1 MNHIYRTVWNAAL
14 GAWVAVA
21 ELARSHS
28 RSSAAA
34 SASATAAVGLL
45 VPSLALAAGSV
56 TTANSQTGSYVAP
69 NGVTV
74 VDIAKAN
81 SAGLSHNQYL
91 QYNVDA
97 KGLVLNNVTKDQ
109 LTQQSQ
115 LAGLVSGNANLDQ
128 AASVILNEVISNN
141 RSVLAGYS
149 EVLGGKA
156 DVVLVNPYGI
166 TCTGC
171 GFINTDRVTLSTG
184 TPFFNSNG
192 ALGGFNV
199 SQGDI
204 LINGSGLNAG
214 SQLIIDLLMRSLRVE
229 GQINGRDLGVV
240 AGANRW
246 DYATRTVTGQLAAVG
261 SSPVY
266 AIDTAMLGGMY
277 ANRIRLLATESGV
290 GVRMAGDVAANA
302 GDFTLS
308 AAGMIELRNKV
319 SAQQNIAVAGAAL
332 DIAGAAL
339 TAKQDLTLAADNAL
353 TLSGSA
359 LVAERDLQVSAG
371 SLSDTADNGS
381 LDDNNQRYAAGK
393 LQLAVTGQAALAGT
407 TWRSGGNWQ
416 GTVGSLSV
424 GAAGAGL
431 ASQGS
436 LALGST
442 SGDLDLAAAAV
453 KAAGDLELA
462 ASGTLRTQAGSGQG
476 IQSTAGDVLLRAG
489 TGLDNAGSISADQG
503 KTTLRVGG
511 QLRNSGQIHGATAL
525 DIADADGAG
534 SQSLNNSGKLLS
546 EGSLSLL
553 AAAVNNAAS
562 GWIQAAS
569 GSRVQ
574 LASLGNSGSWL
585 LSTAGG
591 ATADQISV
599 AGELNNQGV
608 LQSARSLVL
617 GAGDAVDNGGQLLA
631 DGALDIASQGYL
643 NRDTGV
649 TQAGGVLSLDSA
661 NAALANAGL
670 LKAAE
675 ISLQSRPGLT
685 NSGIVTAD
693 SGATT
698 IRASGQLAN
707 SGQIH
712 AATLLD
718 IADADGGGSASLANS
733 GTLLSDGSLK
743 LQAAATNN
751 TASGWIQAA
760 SGSRLQLGS
769 LGNLGTWLLSTVG
782 GTRAD
787 RVDVAGDV
795 HNAGVLQAARGLE
808 LTAGGGVDNGGKLL
822 AAGDLTLRSNGY
834 QNRADAVTQ
843 AAGALH
849 LDSGNALLGN
859 AASGLIKAASVS
871 LTSGAGLDN
880 AGLIDGEAGA
890 TTIRANGQLHNSGE
904 IHGATALDIADAA
917 GGGSAS
923 LANSGSLISDGRL
936 ELKAGAANNAASGW
950 IQAASGS
957 RVQVGSLD
965 NSGTWLLSTASG
977 ALADELQVA
986 AGLANDGVVQAA
998 RTLALTTGGAIANN
1012 GKLLASGDLAIS
1024 SQGYQ
1029 NGAAAVVQA
1038 SGALS
1043 LDSGNAVLG
1052 NAAGGLI
1059 KAAGVSLKS
1068 AAGLVNAGNISAAS
1082 GATTLRVSG
1091 QLDNS
1096 GQIQAATALDIAA
1109 ADGGAGV
1116 NLDNSG
1122 RLLSGGSLS
1131 LQALFANNAASGWI
1145 QAASGSRVELA
1156 GLGNFGTWLLST
1168 APGGTDTLNVAA
1180 NLVNAG
1186 TLQSA
1191 GILALTANGIEN
1203 RSAAL
1208 IKGSSLQ
1215 LNSTGGL
1222 DNAGS
1227 LVAAGADAQLRVDG
1241 EIDNSGQIYAAN
1253 LLDIADASGGAG
1265 ENLNNS
1271 GLLLSDG
1278 RLKLR
1283 AAAAGNSGAGWI
1295 QAADGSEVSLAS
1307 LNNAATWLLSNRGGA
1322 LDDVFAVAGNVDN
1335 RGVLQSARRL
1345 DLSAGS
1351 VDNRDGGLV
1360 KAASM
1365 QLASLGALNNFGQI
1379 SAVTGVAT
1387 LRLAGKLDN
1396 SGQIYAASALDIAD
1410 LNAGASEDF
1419 SNSGL
1424 LLSDGSMQIKAA
1436 AAKNTASG
1444 QIQAAG
1450 ASKLEL
1456 ASLDNEGVW
1465 LLSTAASTA
1474 ADIAD
1479 DTLTLTGKLLN
1490 RGILQSARAF
1500 DVDADSIENVKQIYA
1515 ADKLTLD
1522 SNGYTNR
1529 AGALTQAA
1537 GELVLKARNASIA
1550 NEAGGIIAGNRL
1562 TISTTDSI
1570 VNQGVLQ
1577 GGKDSGSSLTAN
1589 QLDNR
1594 AGAII
1599 TLATDALGGGQVVA
1613 NSVLN
1618 AGKLQSIGDMA
1629 LQVRNSINDSG
1640 LILANG
1646 DLTVQGTSG
1655 DVLNVDVSGQMQA
1668 GGKLSLSGQN
1678 DSRALKLAL
1687 ASGAKVLGGTF
1698 DLKTQQL
1705 TLGGNTSLSSTGEM
1719 KIAADDIAVTASDSR
1734 ILGAMNGSA
1743 KTTITLSARSLF
1755 TNNGLIYSA
1764 GDLDFSTPSYIL
1776 NMETAAISAGHDLV
1790 LSSDNNNI
1798 SNYGA
1803 LYAGNLLKVTASGGG
1818 SIYNEGGLNPRGTMN
1833 AGKRI
1838 ELTAGSK
1845 VENSSMI
1852 YSDGDI
1858 TVSAPTIVNE
1868 VYGGDRRVWGSE
1880 TEVYN
1885 IQTKIVDKGLYASPW
1900 YHEAWEEYE
1909 RKTEARQYYE
1919 GGKPTYRPQ
1928 ILGSG
1933 TVTFNGFSNLTN
1945 LGGEIWGG
1953 NLVLAGNGSA
1963 LVVNDAYDLNKRETV
1978 STYSHY
1984 IRYEGYSF
1992 LVYEEDYNHNLVVQ
2006 NPTYSKLNEN
2016 VGAGIFANASLSG
2029 SGFTLVNGS
2038 DPTASGKALAVT
2050 VTAKTGAQVEAAQA
2064 ADKVSTKQ
2072 PCSDTC
2078 SKTDDTGGV
2087 NAKDD
2092 EGLKDKGAA
2101 ADTGSSVDDVE
2112 TAKKKEA
2119 TNSGGATT
2127 GKAPT
2132 VFGSPDPVAKV
2143 NGQSFGGI
2151 NIVLPSNPNGY
2162 FVTTK
2167 SSDSHYLVETN
2178 PLYLNVP
2185 GGANGLSSDYLSQQ
2199 LGYDPDSLL
2208 KRLGDGGYEEYL
2220 IRQQLSAR
2228 TGRSILAGYASSGEQ
2243 MTKFMDN
2250 AVAQSKELGLVLG
2263 QEPTAEQLSHLGSD
2277 IVWLV
2282 ETVVGG
2288 SKVLAP
2294 VVYLSEATRKSIV
2307 SGAVIQ
2313 ADSVDLNVNGMVN
2326 AGGTIS
2332 GKNTLNIVSS
2342 GDIVNLSGAIG
2353 GGDVSLKST
2362 SGSIINKTLSS
2373 EIKTASGTDT
2383 VLGKTATITST
2394 GKLALDAAAD
2404 IKVIG
2409 AQVTAGGDASLKAKG
2424 EVSFDTIEARSS
2436 SKSSSQSG
2444 DVFNSKSS
2452 SVEVVNVKQVKS
2464 GLTVGGDLQAT
2475 AGKDITFAG
2484 TDVTVKGDA
2493 ALDAGG
2499 AVKVISKADTT
2510 TTKSKTEES
2519 GLGVGGGLWG
2529 TSTVSEERTESRNV
2543 ASTVNIGGN
2552 ASIKAGEDLTL
2563 QGSKLNVA
2571 GNAQVD
2577 ARSINV
2583 LDGLDGVTTKTEKN
2597 TTSILKVTS
2606 GTGSSASK
2614 SAADASS
2621 SDQDKT
2627 AQAQAGASASAAA
2640 QGSGGLAFV
2649 SNEQVTT
2656 NSKTTTSVASAFT
2669 VGGNADLKAKENLNV
2684 TGSKIDV
2691 GGDLTIDA
2699 KKVNVLA
2706 GRNESTTTTSS
2717 TTTNIGLMASSSNS
2731 AGASADA
2738 AAKASDKSLIP
2749 TASASANAAANAKS
2763 ESGVSFVQVDTL
2775 NSEQQKVSNVAAG
2788 IKSGGDLK
2796 VKAEE
2801 LKLTGSTLEAGGDAS
2816 LKVDKIEILAA
2827 KDSSTSKSSSTRTSI
2842 GLLGSSDNNVEAGAS
2857 ADPGKGFNAK
2867 ANVSGDASSEN
2878 KLTLLK
2884 VNAATTES
2892 TDITHQGS
2900 ALKVGGNL
2908 KVDAGSLQVTGS
2920 DVAAGGSAV
2929 IKADTQKFDAAV
2941 DVHEKKSTSNTTTA
2955 GLYTDASAGA
2965 HANAELTGSVDA
2977 SATIGMGY
2985 YVNNSGSSAVTGSTK
3000 AVVSTLKTGG
3010 DLVRVAKESISD
3022 TGTAIE
3028 VGGNLV
3034 QSAKTITSKA
3044 AADSTYSSN
3053 SSQTTE
3059 GRVGMYAGASASA
3072 GVTSG
3077 AAADASVGMV
3087 VSADH
3092 KNDSSSVKDTTAVVS
3107 NIKVGGAFTSVS
3119 SGTTSLEGTKI
3130 DAGGDVAL
3138 KAGDLKYGAA
3148 HDTHESSSTAAQA
3161 AANLQINVN
3170 AESVVGGKFSASG
3183 SGGTTTASG
3192 STAVVGG
3199 IASGGK
3205 LRIETAKDAV
3215 FEGTA
3220 LESTGPTQVAAGG
3233 NVRFDAANSTAQSS
3247 SRSAGAAVSAGMS
3260 SGGSADKSEKSGAL
3274 SASTSYE
3281 QSDSQ
3286 STTKTAAKIQSL
3298 GGLTVSSG
3306 GDARFEGTQIASGG
3320 DTTIA
3325 AKGNL
3330 AFDAAHDTASTTG
3343 FKAGVSLGASSG
3355 KVSENGK
3362 NTKTESVS
3370 AGLSGG
3376 YSEKKSDT
3384 AKAGTIVGLGDVKLS
3399 AGKDLVLEGTG
3410 IAADGKVAAA
3420 AGGEVVQKEAKS
3432 SSGSLTLAGGATV
3445 TLKNKT
3451 ESTDKYADPKP
3462 EVKDDGLGSASGAAK
3477 QTGAAAK
3484 NMKDGNDK
3492 QVATDDL
3499 GSASQV
3505 VKSSGNGAKTA
3516 NPANAAKDVE
3526 TDGLGSASGI
3536 AGQSGAAAKTVKDGK
3551 GLVSDDGLGSASAI
3565 AGQTGKAAR
3574 NMQNGSDNQVLDDGL
3589 GSASQLTQASGK
3601 GAKEAGASGLESLAN
3616 KVKNSDLVT
3625 SAKASKLG
3633 KLVAKGSELKSKV
3646 PVSVGGISGDFGVS
3660 NKDSAKSVDI
3670 KGGKGVEIQSGVKA
3684 LQ

>member
-34 SASATAAVGLL
+34 SATATAAVGLL

-128 AASVILNEVISNN
+128 AAKVILNEVLSNN

-184 TPFFNSNG
+184 TPFLNSDG
-192 ALGGFNV
+192 SLGGFNV

-204 LINGSGLNAG
+204 LINGSGFNAG

-229 GQINGRDLGVV
+229 GQINGRDLGIV

-308 AAGMIELRNKV
+308 AAGLIELRNKV
-319 SAQQNIAVAGAAL
+319 SAQQNIAVGGAAL

-339 TAKQDLTLAADNAL
+339 TATQDMTLAADDAL
-353 TLSGSA
+353 TLNGSA
-359 LVAERDLQVSAG
+359 LVAGRDLQVSAG

-393 LQLAVTGQAALAGT
+393 LQLAVAGQAALAGT
-407 TWRSGGNWQ
+407 SWRSGGNWQ

-424 GAAGAGL
+424 GAAGASL
-431 ASQGS
+431 ASQGN

-442 SGDLDLAAAAV
+442 SDDLDLAAAAV

-489 TGLDNAGSISADQG
+489 AGLDNAGSISADQG

-511 QLRNSGQIHGATAL
+511 QLRNSGQIHGAKAL
-525 DIADADGAG
+525 DIADAEGGA

-546 EGSLSLL
+546 EGSLSLR
-553 AAAVNNAAS
+553 AAVANNAAS

-574 LASLGNSGSWL
+574 LASLGNAGTWL

-591 ATADQISV
+591 ATADQISI
-599 AGELNNQGV
+599 AGELNNQSV
-608 LQSARSLVL
+608 LQSARSLAL
-617 GAGDAVDNGGQLLA
+617 SAGGAVDNAGQLLA

-643 NRDTGV
+643 NRDSAV

-670 LKAAE
+670 LKAAA
-675 ISLQSRPGLT
+675 ISLSSRAGLA

-698 IRASGQLAN
+698 IRASGELAN

-718 IADADGGGSASLANS
+718 IADADGGSSTSLDNS

-751 TASGWIQAA
+751 TVSGWIQAA

-769 LGNLGTWLLSTVG
+769 LGNLGTWLLSTVSG
-782 GTRAD
+782 VGAD
-787 RVDVAGDV
+787 RIDVAGEV
-795 HNAGVLQAARGLE
+795 NNAGVLQAARGLE
-808 LTAGGGVDNGGKLL
+808 LAAGGAVDNGGKLL
-822 AAGDLTLRSNGY
+822 AAGDLTLGSNGY
-834 QNRADAVTQ
+834 QNRAGAVTQ
-843 AAGALH
+843 AAGTLH

-890 TTIRANGQLHNSGE
+890 TTIRASGQLHNSGE

-923 LANSGSLISDGRL
+923 LDNSGSLISDGRL
-936 ELKAGAANNAASGW
+936 ELQAGVASNAASGW
-950 IQAASGS
+950 IQAANGS
-957 RVQVGSLD
+957 RVHVGSLG

-986 AGLANDGVVQAA
+986 AGLDNDGIVQSG
-998 RTLALTTGGAIANN
+998 RALDLTVGGAIANN
-1012 GKLLASGDLAIS
+1012 GKLLAGSDLRIA
-1024 SQGYQ
+1024 SQGYA
-1029 NGAAAVVQA
+1029 NGVGAVAQA
-1038 SGALS
+1038 GGALS
-1043 LDSGNAVLG
+1043 LDSGNAALS
-1052 NAAGGLI
+1052 NAADGVL
-1059 KAAGVSLKS
+1059 KAAEVSLTS
-1068 AAGLVNAGNISAAS
+1068 AAGLANAGKVSAAS

-1091 QLDNS
+1091 LLDNS
-1096 GQIQAATALDIAA
+1096 GQIQAATMLDIAA
-1109 ADGGAGV
+1109 ANGASMNLTNSGTLLSDGG
-1116 NLDNSG
+1116 
-1122 RLLSGGSLS
+1122 LS

-1145 QAASGSRVELA
+1145 QAASGSSLTLT
-1156 GLGNFGTWLLST
+1156 GLENYGTWLLST
-1168 APGGTDTLNVAA
+1168 GSGNSDQVRVAA
-1180 NLVNAG
+1180 KLVNAG

-1191 GILALTANGIEN
+1191 GILALTANGIDN

-1208 IKGSSLQ
+1208 IKGGSLS
-1215 LNSTGGL
+1215 LNSTDGL
-1222 DNAGS
+1222 NNAGS

-1241 EIDNSGQIYAAN
+1241 QIDNSGQIYAAH

-1265 ENLNNS
+1265 EDLNNS

-1278 RLKLR
+1278 SLKLR
-1283 AAAAGNSGAGWI
+1283 AAAADNSGAGWI
-1295 QAADGSEVSLAS
+1295 QAADGSQVSLTS
-1307 LNNAATWLLSNRGGA
+1307 LNNTATWLLSKGSA
-1322 LDDVFAVAGNVDN
+1322 ASDDVLAVTGNIDN
-1335 RGVLQSARRL
+1335 GGVLQSARHL
-1345 DLSAGS
+1345 ELSAGS
-1351 VDNRDGGLV
+1351 IDNRDGSLI

-1365 QLASLGALNNFGQI
+1365 KIASLGVLNNLGQI
-1379 SAVTGVAT
+1379 SAVSGAAT
-1387 LRLAGKLDN
+1387 FRLAGKLDN
-1396 SGQIYAASALDIAD
+1396 SGEIYAASALDIAD
-1410 LNAGASEDF
+1410 SNAGGNADF

-1424 LLSDGSMQIKAA
+1424 LLSDGSLHIAAA
-1436 AAKNTASG
+1436 AAKNTDSG

-1450 ASKLEL
+1450 ASRLEL
-1456 ASLDNEGVW
+1456 ASLDNQGVW
-1465 LLSTAASTA
+1465 LLSTVAGSDA
-1474 ADIAD
+1474 

-1490 RGILQSARAF
+1490 QGILQSARAF
-1500 DVDADSIENVKQIYA
+1500 DVNADSIDNAKQIYA

-1537 GELVLKARNASIA
+1537 GELVLKGRNASIA

-1562 TISTTDSI
+1562 TISTTDNI

-1577 GGKDSGSSLTAN
+1577 GGKDSGSTLTAN

-1594 AGAII
+1594 ADAII
-1599 TLATDALGGGQVVA
+1599 TLATDAFGGGQVVA

-1646 DLTVQGTSG
+1646 DLTVQGNSG
-1655 DVLNVDVSGQMQA
+1655 NVLNVDVSGQMQA
-1668 GGKLSLSGQN
+1668 GGKLSLSGGN
-1678 DSRALKLAL
+1678 DSRAITLAL

-1705 TLGGNTSLSSTGEM
+1705 TLGGNTSLSSTGDM
-1719 KIAADDIAVTASDSR
+1719 NIAADNIAITAWDSR

-1743 KTTITLSARSLF
+1743 KTTIELSTRSLF

-1776 NMETAAISAGHDLV
+1776 NMETAGISAGHDLV
-1790 LSSDNNNI
+1790 LFSDNNII

-1845 VENSSMI
+1845 FENSSMI

-1858 TVSAPTIVNE
+1858 TVSAPTVVNE

-1885 IQTKIVDKGLYASPW
+1885 IQTKVVDKGLYASPW

-1909 RKTEARQYYE
+1909 RKTEARQYYD

-1933 TVTFNGFSNLTN
+1933 TVTFTGFSNLTN

-1984 IRYEGYSF
+1984 IRYQGYSF

-2016 VGAGIFANASLSG
+2016 VGAGIFANANLSG

-2064 ADKVSTKQ
+2064 ADKVSTNQ
-2072 PCSDTC
+2072 PCSQEC

-2092 EGLKDKGAA
+2092 EGLKDKGAD
-2101 ADTGSSVDDVE
+2101 ADTGSTVDDVE
-2112 TAKKKEA
+2112 TVKKKEA

-2127 GKAPT
+2127 GKTAT

-2243 MTKFMDN
+2243 MSKFMDN

-2294 VVYLSEATRKSIV
+2294 VVYLSEATRQSIV
-2307 SGAVIQ
+2307 SGAVIE
-2313 ADSVDLNVNGMVN
+2313 ADSVNLNVNGMVN

-2362 SGSIINKTLSS
+2362 TGSIINKTLSS

-2404 IKVIG
+2404 IKVVG
-2409 AQVTAGGDASLKAKG
+2409 AQVTAGGDASLNAKG

-2597 TTSILKVTS
+2597 TTSILKITS
-2606 GTGSSASK
+2606 GTGSSASQ

-2627 AQAQAGASASAAA
+2627 AQAQAGASASASA

-2691 GGDLTIDA
+2691 GGDLAIDA
-2699 KKVNVLA
+2699 KKVNVQA

-2796 VKAEE
+2796 VKADE

-2842 GLLGSSDNNVEAGAS
+2842 GLLGSSDNNVSAEAG

-2884 VNAATTES
+2884 VNVATSES
-2892 TDITHQGS
+2892 TDITNQGS

-2985 YVNNSGSSAVTGSTK
+2985 YVNNSGSSAVNGSTK

-3044 AADSTYSSN
+3044 AADSTYSSS

-3148 HDTHESSSTAAQA
+3148 HDTHEASSTAAQA

-3215 FEGTA
+3215 FEGTT
-3220 LESTGPTQVAAGG
+3220 LESTGATQVVAGG
-3233 NVRFDAANSTAQSS
+3233 KVSFDAANSTAQSS

-3286 STTKTAAKIQSL
+3286 STTKTVAKIQSL

-3384 AKAGTIVGLGDVKLS
+3384 AKAGSIVGLGDVKLS

-3410 IAADGKVAAA
+3410 IAAEGKVAAA

-3432 SSGSLTLAGGATV
+3432 SSSSLTLAGGATV

-3451 ESTDKYADPKP
+3451 ESTDKYADPKQT
-3462 EVKDDGLGSASGAAK
+3462 VKDDGLGSASGAAK

-3505 VKSSGNGAKTA
+3505 AKSSGNGAKTA

-3526 TDGLGSASGI
+3526 TDGLGSASGL

-3565 AGQTGKAAR
+3565 AGQTGKAAK

-3589 GSASQLTQASGK
+3589 GSASQLTQFSGK

>member
-14 GAWVAVA
+14 GTWVAVG

-28 RSSAAA
+28 SSSAAT
-34 SASATAAVGLL
+34 SASATAAVSLL
-45 VPSLALAAGSV
+45 LPSLAMAAGSV

-128 AASVILNEVISNN
+128 AAKVILNEVLSNN

-184 TPFFNSNG
+184 TPFLNG
-192 ALGGFNV
+192 DGSLGGFNV
-199 SQGDI
+199 RQGDI

-214 SQLIIDLLMRSLRVE
+214 GQQIIDLLMRSIRIE
-229 GQINGRDLGVV
+229 GQINGRDLGIV

-246 DYATRTVTGQLAAVG
+246 DYVTRTVTGQLAAVG

-266 AIDTAMLGGMY
+266 AIDTALLGGMY

-308 AAGMIELRNKV
+308 AAGQIELRNKV
-319 SAQQNIAVAGAAL
+319 SAQQNIAVGGTAL

-339 TAKQDLTLAADNAL
+339 TSTQDMTLAAGNAM

-359 LVAERDLQVSAG
+359 LVAGGDLQVSAG
-371 SLSDTADNGS
+371 SLSDTADNAS
-381 LDDNNQRYAAGK
+381 LSDNNQRYAAGN
-393 LQLAVTGQAALAGT
+393 LQLAIVGQAALAGT
-407 TWRSGGNWQ
+407 SWRSGGNWQ

-436 LALGST
+436 LTLGST
-442 SGDLDLAAAAV
+442 SGDLDLAGAAV
-453 KAAGDLELA
+453 KTAGDLELA
-462 ASGTLRTQAGSGQG
+462 ASGALRTQAGSGQG

-489 TGLDNAGSISADQG
+489 AGLDNAGSISADQG
-503 KTTLRVGG
+503 KTTLRASG

-525 DIADADGAG
+525 DVADANGGA
-534 SQSLNNSGKLLS
+534 SQSLSNSGKLLS
-546 EGSLSLL
+546 EGKLSLL
-553 AAAVNNAAS
+553 AAEMNNTAS
-562 GWIQAAS
+562 GWVQAAG

-574 LASLGNSGSWL
+574 LASLGNSGTWL

-591 ATADQISV
+591 ATADQLNV
-599 AGELNNQGV
+599 AGNLNNQGV
-608 LQSARSLVL
+608 LQSARSLDL
-617 GAGDAVDNGGQLLA
+617 SAGGAVDNSGQLLA
-631 DGALDIASQGYL
+631 DDALTVASQGYR
-643 NRDTGV
+643 NRDAAV
-649 TQAGGVLSLDSA
+649 TQAGGTLSFDSG
-661 NAALANAGL
+661 NVALANAGL
-670 LKAAE
+670 LKAASVSLTSRAGLDNAG
-675 ISLQSRPGLT
+675 IITADGGATTIRASGQLANSGKIHAATALDITDADGGGSASLDNSGTLLSDGSLNLRAAATNNTVSGWIQAASGSQVRLGSLGNLGSWLLSTVGGANTDRIDVAGGLSNAGVLQSARALELT
-685 NSGIVTAD
+685 VGGAIDNSGRLLANNDLTVSANGYLNRAGAVIQAGSALHLDSGNALLGNAVTALIKAAGVSLTSGGGLD
-693 SGATT
+693 NAGMISGEIGATT

-707 SGQIH
+707 SGQI
-712 AATLLD
+712 
-718 IADADGGGSASLANS
+718 
-733 GTLLSDGSLK
+733 
-743 LQAAATNN
+743 
-751 TASGWIQAA
+751 
-760 SGSRLQLGS
+760 
-769 LGNLGTWLLSTVG
+769 
-782 GTRAD
+782 
-787 RVDVAGDV
+787 
-795 HNAGVLQAARGLE
+795 
-808 LTAGGGVDNGGKLL
+808 
-822 AAGDLTLRSNGY
+822 Y
-834 QNRADAVTQ
+834 
-843 AAGALH
+843 
-849 LDSGNALLGN
+849 
-859 AASGLIKAASVS
+859 
-871 LTSGAGLDN
+871 
-880 AGLIDGEAGA
+880 
-890 TTIRANGQLHNSGE
+890 
-904 IHGATALDIADAA
+904 GATALDIADAA
-917 GGGSAS
+917 GGDSQS
-923 LANSGSLISDGRL
+923 LDNSGSLVSDGRL
-936 ELKAGAANNAASGW
+936 DLLAGAASNKASGW
-950 IQAASGS
+950 IQAATGS
-957 RVQVGSLD
+957 RVQLGSLG
-965 NSGTWLLSTASG
+965 NSGTWLLSTAS
-977 ALADELQVA
+977 AARADELQIA
-986 AGLANDGVVQAA
+986 AGLDNDGIVQSG
-998 RTLALTTGGAIANN
+998 RALDLTVGGAIANN
-1012 GKLLASGDLAIS
+1012 GKLLAGSDLRIA
-1024 SQGYQ
+1024 SQGYA
-1029 NGAAAVVQA
+1029 NGVGAVAQA
-1038 SGALS
+1038 GGALS
-1043 LDSGNAVLG
+1043 LDSGNAVLS
-1052 NAAGGLI
+1052 NAADGVL
-1059 KAAGVSLKS
+1059 KAAEVSLTS
-1068 AAGLVNAGNISAAS
+1068 AAGLANAGKVSAAS

-1096 GQIQAATALDIAA
+1096 GQIQAATMLDIAA
-1109 ADGGAGV
+1109 ANGARMNLNNSGTLLSDGG
-1116 NLDNSG
+1116 
-1122 RLLSGGSLS
+1122 LS
-1131 LQALFANNAASGWI
+1131 LQAWLATNKASGWI
-1145 QAASGSRVELA
+1145 QAASGSSVTLT
-1156 GLGNFGTWLLST
+1156 GLENYGTWLLST
-1168 APGGTDTLNVAA
+1168 GSGSSDQVRVAA
-1180 NLVNAG
+1180 KLLNAG

-1191 GILALTANGIEN
+1191 GILNLTANGIDN
-1203 RSAAL
+1203 QSGAL
-1208 IKGSSLQ
+1208 IKGGSLR
-1215 LNSTGGL
+1215 LNSTDGL
-1222 DNAGS
+1222 GNAGS
-1227 LVAAGADAQLRVDG
+1227 LVAAGDSAQLRIDG
-1241 EIDNSGQIYAAN
+1241 QIDNSGQVYAAN
-1253 LLDIADASGGAG
+1253 LLEITDASGAASV
-1265 ENLNNS
+1265 NLLNS

-1278 RLKLR
+1278 RLVLR
-1283 AAAAGNSGAGWI
+1283 AAATTNLDKGWI
-1295 QAADGSEVSLAS
+1295 QAADGSQVSLSS
-1307 LNNAATWLLSNRGGA
+1307 LNNTATWLLSKGSGA
-1322 LDDVFAVAGNVDN
+1322 SDDVLAVAGNIDN
-1335 RGVLQSARRL
+1335 GGVLQSARHFE
-1345 DLSAGS
+1345 LSAGS
-1351 VDNRDGGLV
+1351 VDNRDGSLI

-1365 QLASLGALNNFGQI
+1365 KLASLGALNNLGQI
-1379 SAVTGVAT
+1379 SAESGTAT
-1387 LRLAGKLDN
+1387 FRLAGKLDN

-1410 LNAGASEDF
+1410 SNAGGSADF

-1424 LLSDGSMQIKAA
+1424 LLSDGSLHIAA
-1436 AAKNTASG
+1436 AAAENTAKG
-1444 QIQAAG
+1444 QIQAAS
-1450 ASKLEL
+1450 ASQLEL
-1456 ASLDNEGVW
+1456 GSLVNKGVW
-1465 LLSTAASTA
+1465 LLSTAAGTS
-1474 ADIAD
+1474 D
-1479 DTLTLTGKLLN
+1479 DNLTVAGNLLN
-1490 RGILQSARAF
+1490 KNILQSARGFNITAN
-1500 DVDADSIENVKQIYA
+1500 SINNEKQIYA
-1515 ADKLTLD
+1515 AGKLTLD

-1529 AGALTQAA
+1529 SGALTQSA
-1537 GELVLKARNASIA
+1537 GELVLKAHNASIF
-1550 NEAGGIIAGNRL
+1550 NETGAIVAGNRL
-1562 TISTTDSI
+1562 TITTTDTI
-1570 VNQGVLQ
+1570 VNQGVIQ
-1577 GGKDSGSSLTAN
+1577 GGQGTGSTLSAN

-1594 AGAII
+1594 ADAII
-1599 TLATDALGGGQVVA
+1599 TLATDAAGDGQVVA
-1613 NSVLN
+1613 NSLLN
-1618 AGKLQSIGDMA
+1618 AGKLQSIGDMT
-1629 LQVRNSINDSG
+1629 LRIRNSINDSG

-1646 DLTVQGTSG
+1646 DLTVEGTS
-1655 DVLNVDVSGQMQA
+1655 DDTLAVDVGGQMQA
-1668 GGKLSLSGQN
+1668 GGKLEMSGAN

-1698 DLKTQQL
+1698 DLKTQLL
-1705 TLGGNTSLSSTGEM
+1705 TLGGNTSLSSTGDM
-1719 KIAADDIAVTASDSR
+1719 DIAADDIAINAWDSR
-1734 ILGAMNGSA
+1734 ILGAMGGSG
-1743 KTTITLSARSLF
+1743 KTTIALSKRSLF

-1764 GDLDFSTPSYIL
+1764 GDLSFSTPSYIL
-1776 NMETAAISAGHDLV
+1776 NMETAGISAGHDLE
-1790 LSSDNNNI
+1790 LSADNNI
-1798 SNYGA
+1798 IGNYGA

-1818 SIYNEGGLNPRGTMN
+1818 SIYNEGGVNPRGTMN

-1838 ELTAGSK
+1838 ELTAGRSI
-1845 VENSSMI
+1845 ENSSMI

-1868 VYGGDRRVWGSE
+1868 VYGGDQRVWGSE

-1885 IQTKIVDKGLYASPW
+1885 IQTKIVSKGLYASPW

-1909 RKTEARQYYE
+1909 RKTEAKQYYRS
-1919 GGKPTYRPQ
+1919 GKPTYRPQ
-1928 ILGSG
+1928 ILGTG
-1933 TVTFNGFSNLTN
+1933 NVTFNGFSNLTN

-1953 NLVLAGNGSA
+1953 NLVLSGNGSA

-1978 STYSHY
+1978 STYAHY

-2016 VGAGIFANASLSG
+2016 VGAGIFAKAGLTG

-2038 DPTASGKALAVT
+2038 DPTASGKDLAVT
-2050 VTAKTGAQVEAAQA
+2050 VTAKAGEKVEAAQA
-2064 ADKVSTKQ
+2064 AEKVSTSQ
-2072 PCSDTC
+2072 PCAEDC

-2087 NAKDD
+2087 KAKDD
-2092 EGLKDKGAA
+2092 VGLKDKGVD
-2101 ADTGSSVDDVE
+2101 ADAGSTVDDVE
-2112 TAKKKEA
+2112 TAKKKDA
-2119 TNSGGATT
+2119 ASTGNATT
-2127 GKAPT
+2127 GKTAT

-2143 NGQSFGGI
+2143 NGQNFGGI

-2162 FVTTK
+2162 FVTSK
-2167 SSDSHYLVETN
+2167 SSSSHYLVETN
-2178 PLYLNVP
+2178 PLYLSVP

-2199 LGYDPDSLL
+2199 LGYDPDNLL

-2243 MTKFMDN
+2243 MAKFMDN
-2250 AVAQSKELGLVLG
+2250 AVAQSKDLGLVLG
-2263 QEPTAEQLSHLGSD
+2263 REPTAEQLSHLGSD

-2282 ETVVGG
+2282 ETVVSG

-2307 SGAVIQ
+2307 GGAVIE
-2313 ADSVDLNVNGMVN
+2313 ADSVNLNVNGMVN

-2332 GKNTLNIVSS
+2332 GKSTLNVVST
-2342 GDIVNLSGAIG
+2342 GDIVNLSGAIN

-2362 SGSIINKTLSS
+2362 AGSIINKTLSS
-2373 EIKTASGTDT
+2373 EIKTVSGTDT

-2394 GKLALDAAAD
+2394 GTLALDAARD

-2424 EVSFDTIEARSS
+2424 DVSFDTIEARST
-2436 SKSSSQSG
+2436 SKSSSESG
-2444 DVFNSKSS
+2444 DVFNAKSS
-2452 SVEVVNVKQVKS
+2452 SVEVLAVKQIKS
-2464 GLTVGGDLQAT
+2464 GLSVGGDLQAT
-2475 AGKDITFAG
+2475 AGKDITLAG
-2484 TDVTVKGDA
+2484 TDATIKGNA
-2493 ALDAGG
+2493 VLDAGG

-2529 TSTVSEERTESRNV
+2529 TSTVTEERTESRNV
-2543 ASTVNIGGN
+2543 ASTLNIGGN
-2552 ASIKAGEDLTL
+2552 ASIKAGEDMTL

-2597 TTSILKVTS
+2597 TTSILKITS
-2606 GTGSSASK
+2606 GTGSSGSK

-2627 AQAQAGASASAAA
+2627 ARAQAGASASASA

-2649 SNEQVTT
+2649 SNEQITT

-2691 GGDLTIDA
+2691 GGDLAIDA
-2699 KKVNVLA
+2699 KKINVQA

-2775 NSEQQKVSNVAAG
+2775 NSEQQKVTNVAAG

-2867 ANVSGDASSEN
+2867 ANVSGDASSAN

-2884 VNAATTES
+2884 VNAATAES
-2892 TDITHQGS
+2892 TDITNQGS

-2920 DVAAGGSAV
+2920 EVAAGGSAV

-2985 YVNNSGSSAVTGSTK
+2985 YVNNSGSSAANGSTK

-3044 AADSTYSSN
+3044 AADSSYSSN
-3053 SSQTTE
+3053 SSQKTE

-3077 AAADASVGMV
+3077 AMADASVGMV

-3092 KNDSSSVKDTTAVVS
+3092 KNDSSSVKETTAVVS

-3138 KAGDLKYGAA
+3138 KAGDLKYSAA
-3148 HDTHESSSTAAQA
+3148 GNTRESSSTAAQA

-3183 SGGTTTASG
+3183 SGGTTTASS

-3205 LRIETAKDAV
+3205 IRVETAKDAV

-3306 GDARFEGTQIASGG
+3306 SDARFEGTQIASGG
-3320 DTTIA
+3320 DTVIA
-3325 AKGNL
+3325 AKGKL

-3384 AKAGTIVGLGDVKLS
+3384 AKAGAIVGLGDVKLS
-3399 AGKDLVLEGTG
+3399 SGKDLVLEGTG

-3420 AGGEVVQKEAKS
+3420 AGGQVVQKEAKS
-3432 SSGSLTLAGGATV
+3432 SSSSLTLAGGATV

-3451 ESTDKYADPKP
+3451 ESTDKYADPKQA
-3462 EVKDDGLGSASGAAK
+3462 VKDDGLGSASGAAK

-3492 QVATDDL
+3492 QLATDDL

-3505 VKSSGNGAKTA
+3505 AKSSGNGAKTA

-3536 AGQSGAAAKTVKDGK
+3536 AGQSGTAAKTVKDGK
-3551 GLVSDDGLGSASAI
+3551 GLVSDDGLGSASSI
-3565 AGQTGKAAR
+3565 AGQTGKAAK

-3589 GSASQLTQASGK
+3589 GSASQLTQSSGK